1 MSGIPAADNRQPATG
16 KILLHTCCAPCAA
29 PSAER
34 LVLEGREVV
43 LYFSNFNIYP
53 EAEYFKRLENAR
65 RLAEETNLVIEEDPY
80 DHAAWLA
87 HIRGLENEPE
97 KGARC
102 RMCFEFSLRRTD
114 QMAARLGIAAFA
126 TTLTLSP
133 HKVSRIIFEVGAQF
147 SRFVPIDFKKKGG
160 FLRSI
165 ELSEEYGLYRQTYC
179 GCEFSKQQRE
189 S

>member
-1 MSGIPAADNRQPATG
+1 
-16 KILLHTCCAPCAA
+16 
-29 PSAER
+29 
-34 LVLEGREVV
+34 
-43 LYFSNFNIYP
+43 
-53 EAEYFKRLENAR
+53 
-65 RLAEETNLVIEEDPY
+65 
-80 DHAAWLA
+80 
-87 HIRGLENEPE
+87 
-97 KGARC
+97 
-102 RMCFEFSLRRTD
+102 MCFEFSLRRTD